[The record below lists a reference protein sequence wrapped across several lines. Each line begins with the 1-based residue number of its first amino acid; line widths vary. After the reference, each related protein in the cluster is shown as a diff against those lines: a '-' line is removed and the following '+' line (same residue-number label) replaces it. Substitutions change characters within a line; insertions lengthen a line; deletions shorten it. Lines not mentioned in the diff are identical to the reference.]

1 MKHIY
6 LIIIIFITT
15 VSFSQEEKIVK
26 AKQNAISS
34 MSLVDALSTRIPGAR
49 RITDRMGN
57 QNIALRG
64 RQSFKT
70 AGDEVIWEIDGII
83 YNNPPVLYIEQV
95 KYVEVL
101 NGVSATNKYG
111 SEGAGGVIMIK
122 TQVNADKISSRKNL
136 WSQDNSQNKPLGNKD
151 KKTKKKKKGKKTKK
165 S

>member
-57 QNIALRG
+57 KNIALRG

-70 AGDEVIWEIDGII
+70 AGNEVIWEIDGII
-83 YNNPPVLYIEQV
+83 YNNPPVLSIEQV

-101 NGVSATNKYG
+101 NGLSATNKYG
-111 SEGAGGVIMIK
+111 SEGAAGVIIVK
-122 TQVNADKISSRKNL
+122 TNVNANQINSRKNL
-136 WSQDNSQNKPLGNKD
+136 LNTSNKIDSNS
-151 KKTKKKKKGKKTKK
+151 KKKKKKKKDRKRKK

>member
-6 LIIIIFITT
+6 LIIIIFFTT
-15 VSFSQEEKIVK
+15 FSFSQEEKIVK

-57 QNIALRG
+57 KNIALRG

-70 AGDEVIWEIDGII
+70 AGNEVIWEIDGII
-83 YNNPPVLYIEQV
+83 YNNPPVLSIEQV

-101 NGVSATNKYG
+101 NGLSATNKYG
-111 SEGAGGVIMIK
+111 SEGAAGVIIVK
-122 TQVNADKISSRKNL
+122 TNVNANQINSRKNL
-136 WSQDNSQNKPLGNKD
+136 LNTSNKIDSNS
-151 KKTKKKKKGKKTKK
+151 KKKKKKKKDKKRKK

>member
-15 VSFSQEEKIVK
+15 FSFSQEEKIVK

-57 QNIALRG
+57 KNIALRG

-70 AGDEVIWEIDGII
+70 AGNEVIWEIDGII
-83 YNNPPVLYIEQV
+83 YNNPPVLSIEQV

-101 NGVSATNKYG
+101 NGLSATNKYG
-111 SEGAGGVIMIK
+111 SEGAAGVIIVK
-122 TQVNADKISSRKNL
+122 TNVNANQINSRKNL
-136 WSQDNSQNKPLGNKD
+136 LNTSNKIDSNS
-151 KKTKKKKKGKKTKK
+151 KKKKKKKKDKKRKK

>member
-1 MKHIY
+1 MKRIY

-15 VSFSQEEKIVK
+15 FSFSQEEKIVK

-57 QNIALRG
+57 KNIALRG

-70 AGDEVIWEIDGII
+70 AGNEVIWEIDGII
-83 YNNPPVLYIEQV
+83 YNNPPVLSIEQV

-101 NGVSATNKYG
+101 NGLSATNKYG
-111 SEGAGGVIMIK
+111 SEGAAGVIIVK
-122 TQVNADKISSRKNL
+122 TNVNANQINSRKNL
-136 WSQDNSQNKPLGNKD
+136 LNTSNKIDSNS
-151 KKTKKKKKGKKTKK
+151 KKKKKKKKDKKRKK

>member
-111 SEGAGGVIMIK
+111 SEGAAGVIIVK
-122 TQVNADKISSRKNL
+122 TIVNANQINSRKNL
-136 WSQDNSQNKPLGNKD
+136 LNTSNKIDSNS
-151 KKTKKKKKGKKTKK
+151 KKKEK
-165 S
+165 

>member
-15 VSFSQEEKIVK
+15 FSFSQEEKIVK

-57 QNIALRG
+57 KNIALRG

-111 SEGAGGVIMIK
+111 SEGAAGVIIVK
-122 TQVNADKISSRKNL
+122 TNVNANQINSRKNL
-136 WSQDNSQNKPLGNKD
+136 LNTSNKIDSNS
-151 KKTKKKKKGKKTKK
+151 KKKKNKKKKKDKKRKK

>member
-1 MKHIY
+1 MKRIY

-15 VSFSQEEKIVK
+15 FSFSQEEKIVK

-57 QNIALRG
+57 KNIALRG

-70 AGDEVIWEIDGII
+70 AGNEVIWEIDGII
-83 YNNPPVLYIEQV
+83 YNNPPVLSIEQV

-101 NGVSATNKYG
+101 NGLSATNKYG
-111 SEGAGGVIMIK
+111 SEGAAGVIIVK
-122 TQVNADKISSRKNL
+122 TNVNANKINSRKNL
-136 WSQDNSQNKPLGNKD
+136 LNTSNKIDSNS
-151 KKTKKKKKGKKTKK
+151 KKKKKKKKDKKRKK

>member
-15 VSFSQEEKIVK
+15 FSFSQEEKIVK

-57 QNIALRG
+57 KNIALRG

-70 AGDEVIWEIDGII
+70 AGNEVIWEIDGII
-83 YNNPPVLYIEQV
+83 YNNPPVLSIEQV

-101 NGVSATNKYG
+101 NGLSATNKYG
-111 SEGAGGVIMIK
+111 SEGAAGVIIVK
-122 TQVNADKISSRKNL
+122 TNVNANQINSRKNL
-136 WSQDNSQNKPLGNKD
+136 LNTSNKIDSNS
-151 KKTKKKKKGKKTKK
+151 KKKKKKKKKKDKKRKK

>member
-15 VSFSQEEKIVK
+15 FSFSQEEKIVK

-111 SEGAGGVIMIK
+111 SEGAAGVIIVK
-122 TQVNADKISSRKNL
+122 TNVNANQINSRKNL
-136 WSQDNSQNKPLGNKD
+136 LNTSNKIDSNS
-151 KKTKKKKKGKKTKK
+151 KKKKNKKKKKDKKRKK

>member
-1 MKHIY
+1 MKHVY

-15 VSFSQEEKIVK
+15 FSFSQEEKIVK

-57 QNIALRG
+57 KNIALRG

-70 AGDEVIWEIDGII
+70 AGNEVIWEIDGII
-83 YNNPPVLYIEQV
+83 YNNPPVLSIEQV

-101 NGVSATNKYG
+101 NGLSATNKYG
-111 SEGAGGVIMIK
+111 SEGAAGVIIVK
-122 TQVNADKISSRKNL
+122 TNVNANQINSRKNL
-136 WSQDNSQNKPLGNKD
+136 LNTSNKIDSNS
-151 KKTKKKKKGKKTKK
+151 KKKKKKKKDRKRKK